1 MFFPNLDE
9 IPSRELMPGIVARTF
24 WGDQMLCA
32 IVDLAANSNLPLHS
46 HPHEQ
51 AGVVLQGELELTVA
65 GETKLLVPGDT
76 YLVPG
81 NVEHSARTG
90 NMPTRVMD
98 IFSPVREEY
107 KHP

>member
-1 MFFPNLDE
+1 MFPNLDD
-9 IPSRELMPGIVARTF
+9 IPARVLAPGITARTF

-32 IVDLAANSNLPLHS
+32 MVELDANVSLPLHS

-51 AGVVLQGELELTVA
+51 AGVVLQGALELTVA
-65 GETKLLVPGDT
+65 GETKLLAPGDT

-90 NMPTRVMD
+90 DTPTRVMD

-107 KHP
+107 KHR

>member
-9 IPSRELMPGIVARTF
+9 IPSRELFPGITVRTF

-32 IVDLAANSNLPLHS
+32 IVDLDANVSLPLHS

-65 GETKLLVPGDT
+65 GETRLLAPGDA
-76 YLVPG
+76 YLIPG
-81 NVEHSARTG
+81 NVEHSAG
-90 NMPTRVMD
+90 AGSMPTRVMD